1 MNAYHDDAVMSMHM
15 AYPEWCGNVQGAEKL
30 NEYMVRDFGSKRELI
45 AYRLVCLNRLLFL
58 IKHFICL
65 YRPDPEI

>member
-30 NEYMVRDFGSKRELI
+30 NEYMVRDFGSKRKLI
-45 AYRLVCLNRLLFL
+45 AEYS
-58 IKHFICL
+58 
-65 YRPDPEI
+65 

>member
-30 NEYMVRDFGSKRELI
+30 NEYMVRNFGSKKELI
-45 AYRLVCLNRLLFL
+45 VYL
-58 IKHFICL
+58 
-65 YRPDPEI
+65 D